1 MAFTVAEIDASLETV
16 DVLHDSAEAQR
27 YAEL

>member
-16 DVLHDSAEAQR
+16 DVLHEATEAQR
-27 YAEL
+27 HAEL